1 MKKRSMSRVF
11 RRVKIAATLGPV
23 TSSKAM
29 IERLARAGMD
39 VVRLNFSHGTHESHA
54 RMIKAVRVVSKKIR
68 RPMSVMAD
76 LQGPKIRTGRLAGG
90 GPVSLEQGA
99 RFVLTTETLIGDGRR
114 VSVGY
119 RGFHK
124 DVRKGQKILIGD
136 GNIELQIAGVR
147 GREVRC
153 EVVYG
158 GELSELKGI
167 SVPGAELRVPLLDA
181 KDRRDLSFALA
192 HGADYI
198 AVSYVRSPR
207 DVIAVRKLIKA
218 SRKKTLII
226 AKLEKAEALD
236 RLQEIL
242 EVSDGV
248 IVARGDL
255 GVELPPE
262 EVPTAQKKII
272 RCARELRIPVI
283 TATQMLGSMA
293 RSPRPTRAEASD
305 VANAVFDGSSGLML
319 TDETAVGRYP
329 VQSVEMMDRI
339 IREAESIPSETWQP
353 IRRGNSVAESI
364 AEGVCK
370 AADSL
375 PLKCIAAFTE
385 TGRTARLIAHF
396 RPRCPIIGF
405 SPNQNTRRALALLW
419 GVRPRKIGTVRDIDE
434 LARVAEWR
442 LVEEGFA
449 RKGDV
454 VGIVAG
460 TPLSVAGTTN
470 MLKLHVVGS
479 AS

>member
-1 MKKRSMSRVF
+1 MKKKVSSRAF
-11 RRVKIAATLGPV
+11 RRTKIAATLGPV
-23 TSSKAM
+23 TASPAM
-29 IERLARAGMD
+29 IEKLALAGMD

-54 RMIKAVRVVSKKIR
+54 RMIKAVRAVSKKIR
-68 RPMSVMAD
+68 RPMAVIAD

-90 GPVSLEQGA
+90 GPVVLEPGA
-99 RFVLTTETLIGDGRR
+99 RFILTTETVIGDGRR
-114 VSVGY
+114 VAIDY

-124 DVRKGQKILIGD
+124 DVRRGQKILIGD
-136 GNIELQIAGVR
+136 GNIELRIAGVR

-158 GELSELKGI
+158 GELAELKGI
-167 SVPGAELRVPLLDA
+167 SVPGAELRVPLIDA
-181 KDRRDLSFALA
+181 KDRRDLAFALSQ
-192 HGADYI
+192 GADYI
-198 AVSYVRSPR
+198 AVSYVRSR
-207 DVIAVRKLIKA
+207 SDVLAVRRLMGRGRKKA
-218 SRKKTLII
+218 SIL

-236 RLQEIL
+236 QLTGIL

-262 EVPTAQKKII
+262 EVPAAQKRII
-272 RCARELRIPVI
+272 RCARKFGLPVI
-283 TATQMLGSMA
+283 TATQMLASMSQ
-293 RSPRPTRAEASD
+293 SPRPTRAEASD

-319 TDETAVGRYP
+319 TDETAAGRYP
-329 VQSVEMMDRI
+329 VMAVDMMHRI
-339 IREAESIPSETWQP
+339 IREAEAVPSETWQP
-353 IRRGNSVAESI
+353 PSCGNSVAESI

-375 PLKCIAAFTE
+375 PLKCIAVFTE

-405 SPNQNTRRALALLW
+405 SPNQKTRRALALLW
-419 GVRPRKIGTVRDIDE
+419 GVEPRRISAVRDVDE
-434 LARVAEWR
+434 LAKVAEWR

-470 MLKLHVVGS
+470 LLKLHVVGS

>member
-1 MKKRSMSRVF
+1 MKRQVPDRAF
-11 RRVKIAATLGPV
+11 RRTKIAATLGPV
-23 TSSKAM
+23 TASPAM
-29 IERLARAGMD
+29 IEKLAGAGMD

-54 RMIKAVRVVSKKIR
+54 RMIKAVRAVSKKIK

-90 GPVSLEQGA
+90 GPVQLAVGA
-99 RFVLTTETLIGDGRR
+99 DFILTAEKVAGDGRK
-114 VSVGY
+114 VSVDY

-124 DVRKGQKILIGD
+124 DVRKGQRILIGD
-136 GNIELQIAGVR
+136 GNIELRIAGVR

-158 GELSELKGI
+158 GALAELKGI
-167 SVPGAELRVPLLDA
+167 SVPGADLRVPLLDA
-181 KDRRDLSFALA
+181 KDRRDLAFALQ

-198 AVSYVRSPR
+198 AVSYVRSPA
-207 DVIAVRKLIKA
+207 DVVAVRKLITRA
-218 SRKKTLII
+218 GKKTFVL
-226 AKLEKAEALD
+226 AKLEKAEALEN
-236 RLQEIL
+236 LQGIL

-262 EVPTAQKKII
+262 EVPAAQKRII
-272 RCARELRIPVI
+272 RRAREAGIPVI
-283 TATQMLGSMA
+283 TATQMLASMSQ
-293 RSPRPTRAEASD
+293 SPRPTRAEASD

-319 TDETAVGRYP
+319 TDETAAGRYP
-329 VQSVEMMDRI
+329 VKAVEMMHRI
-339 IREAESIPSETWQP
+339 ILEAESVPFETWQP
-353 IRRGNSVAESI
+353 PRRGNSVAEAV

-370 AADSL
+370 AADTL

-385 TGRTARLIAHF
+385 TGRTARLVAHF

-405 SPNQNTRRALALLW
+405 SPNQATRRALALLW
-419 GVRPRKIGTVRDIDE
+419 GVRPRKIGIVRDIDE
-434 LARVAEWR
+434 LAQVAEWR

-449 RKGDV
+449 RRGDV

-460 TPLSVAGTTN
+460 TPLSVPGTTN

-479 AS
+479 A